1 MLQKSLGRW
10 YRSARA
16 VDGDPETRFL
26 FPNAGINCIRG
37 MLRVVSGNKAKQ
49 GFLYFL
55 ELAPKHRLIS
65 AKQLHQESICSVDLV
80 SVLLAFLAIF
90 SGIFSNL
97 FLTLGEKLSKHIRC
111 TGTFSGKKNRVSVDF
126 IFLIILSSIPF
137 KMSAFL

>member
-1 MLQKSLGRW
+1 M
-10 YRSARA
+10 
-16 VDGDPETRFL
+16 
-26 FPNAGINCIRG
+26 I
-37 MLRVVSGNKAKQ
+37 
-49 GFLYFL
+49 
-55 ELAPKHRLIS
+55 
-65 AKQLHQESICSVDLV
+65 LHQESICSVDLV
-80 SVLLAFLAIF
+80 SVLFLAIF